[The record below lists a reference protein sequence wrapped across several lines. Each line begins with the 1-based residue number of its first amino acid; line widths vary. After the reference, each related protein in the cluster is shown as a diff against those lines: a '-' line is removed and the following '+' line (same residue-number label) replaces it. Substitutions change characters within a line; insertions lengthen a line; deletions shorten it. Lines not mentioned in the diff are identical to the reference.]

1 MAVRRT
7 KRRKETAEVHHDHV
21 LHWHDHF
28 RVQSNAD
35 HAGCDVISYCCNAI
49 RLCLNLTMCDDQGRR
64 KSPYPAGQQVFLNA
78 YGLQAVDRERL
89 NWFQSLSVYLA
100 V

>member
-1 MAVRRT
+1 LSNTNRRHGS
-7 KRRKETAEVHHDHV
+7 EAYEHHYHV

-35 HAGCDVISYCCNAI
+35 HAGCDVISYCYNAI
-49 RLCLNLTMCDDQGRR
+49 RRYLNITTCDDQGRR
-64 KSPYPAGQQVFLNA
+64 KSPYPADPQVFLNV
-78 YGLQAVDRERL
+78 YGLEAVDRERL
-89 NWFQSLSVYLA
+89 DWFRSLSVCLA